1 MAAATRFWFFL
12 SLVLL
17 SFTIS
22 ETRLIT
28 ANLSKDR
35 NGGVLIDKAREILEE
50 NTQRHDMEELKARYS
65 INRRSP
71 GGPDPK
77 HH

>member
-1 MAAATRFWFFL
+1 MTAARFWLFL

-17 SFTIS
+17 SLTTI
-22 ETRLIT
+22 ETRVIT
-28 ANLSKDR
+28 TSSPQDR
-35 NGGVLIDKAREILEE
+35 NGRVLIDKAREILEE
-50 NTQRHDMEELKARYS
+50 SVQRHDMEELRTRYS